1 MHKRTLILFLSCLLV
16 LTGHA
21 LAEYDI
27 VTVDPSMQEITIASP
42 GVYTITLETDV
53 CETHTI
59 SFDTHSS
66 EILATLSGPDGVDT
80 GSSSETGSDTW
91 IPASAGTYDFTLT
104 VTPQSGAV
112 VGSEYI
118 VEVIDDATNGHH
130 VEGGVTATVI
140 PKARTNENNND
151 RGNGGGNHGSGG
163 GTYPPTSTPTPTQTP
178 TPTGSSSN
186 TAPTPTPTLTPTPTQ
201 SPSPTPISGD
211 GTKPGLLQTRPFA
224 LGFGLLFVITA
235 LLALAYFLLSRHR

>member
-1 MHKRTLILFLSCLLV
+1 MYKRTLILFLSCLLV

-21 LAEYDI
+21 LAEYDT
-27 VTVDPSMQEITIASP
+27 VTIDPSMQEIVIGSP
-42 GVYTITLETDV
+42 GVYTITVETDV

-59 SFDTHSS
+59 FFDTHSS
-66 EILATLSGPDGVDT
+66 EILATLSGPGGVDT
-80 GSSSETGSDTW
+80 GDPSETGSDTW
-91 IPASAGTYDFTLT
+91 IPASSGAYDFTLT
-104 VTPQSGAV
+104 VTPKSGAA

-140 PKARTNENNND
+140 PKAQSNGND
-151 RGNGGGNHGSGG
+151 GGNRGGGD
-163 GTYPPTSTPTPTQTP
+163 GTYPPTPTPTP

-186 TAPTPTPTLTPTPTQ
+186 TTAPTPTPTLTPTPTQ
-201 SPSPTPISGD
+201 SPSPTPTSDD

-224 LGFGLLFVITA
+224 LGFGLLFLITA
-235 LLALAYFLLSRHR
+235 LLALAYFLLSRRG